1 MFIPL
6 KNKEGGDE
14 IKTYRLSFKDR
25 IKSIDPILFW
35 CSLAISLLS
44 LVTLVCGYEVFGARR
59 LIMQLAMTLIG
70 IVIIFFIANID
81 YQEVVDKLY
90 IAMFLG
96 SVALMAVVIL
106 FGNAIGGN
114 KSWITVFK
122 AGSFEVGI
130 QPSEFVKAT
139 FIVSFSKHLDLVK
152 HKINKIGSI
161 VGLLLHAGIIVGLIL
176 ISGDLGVALVYMG
189 IIAVMLF
196 CAGLSGWYF
205 LGAGAV
211 VLIAFPFIWD
221 HLQPY
226 QQERFLAGFNP
237 DLDPLGRGLHQIVC
251 RRAIA
256 NGGVFGK
263 GFSGATVYESLFA
276 ADTDCIFATYCE
288 MFGLIGAIIL
298 MALYVVIIVRIIW
311 IARSAGK
318 DSGAFICA
326 GVVGMMLVQTVENI
340 GMNLCMLPVVGITL
354 PFMSAGGSSVLA
366 IYILFGMVHSVRARK
381 VNYYSERMS
390 DKL

>member
-1 MFIPL
+1 MR
-6 KNKEGGDE
+6 
-14 IKTYRLSFKDR
+14 TYRLSFKDR

-35 CSLAISLLS
+35 CSLAISILS
-44 LVTLVCGYEVFGARR
+44 LVTLLCGYEVFGPRR
-59 LIMQLAMTLIG
+59 LIMQLAMTVMG
-70 IVIIFFIANID
+70 VIIIFIVANVD

-90 IAMFLG
+90 IIMFLG

-114 KSWITVFK
+114 RSWITVIKF
-122 AGSFEVGI
+122 GSFEVGI

-139 FIVSFSKHLDLVK
+139 FMVSFSKHLDLVK
-152 HKINKIGSI
+152 NRINKIGSLI
-161 VGLLLHAGIIVGLIL
+161 GLLIHAGIIVGLIL
-176 ISGDLGVALVYMG
+176 ISGDIGVALVYMG

-196 CAGLSGWYF
+196 CAGLSPWYF

-221 HLQPY
+221 LLLPY
-226 QQERFLAGFNP
+226 QQERVLVGFNP
-237 DLDPLGRGLHQIVC
+237 DLDPLGRGLQQIAC

-256 NGGVFGK
+256 NGGIFGK
-263 GFSGATVYESLFA
+263 GFSGATAYESLFA

-288 MFGLIGAIIL
+288 MFGLVGAVIL
-298 MALYVVIIVRIIW
+298 MALYVIIIVRIIW
-311 IARSAGK
+311 IAKTSGK

-326 GVVGMMLVQTVENI
+326 GVIGMMIVQAVENI

-381 VNYYSERMS
+381 VNYYSERIS
-390 DKL
+390 NKL

>member
-1 MFIPL
+1 MR
-6 KNKEGGDE
+6 
-14 IKTYRLSFKDR
+14 TYRLSFKDR

-35 CSLAISLLS
+35 CSLAISILS
-44 LVTLVCGYEVFGARR
+44 LVTLLCGYEVFGPRR
-59 LIMQLAMTLIG
+59 LIMQLAMTVMG
-70 IVIIFFIANID
+70 VIIIFIVANID

-90 IAMFLG
+90 IIMFLG

-114 KSWITVFK
+114 RSWITVIKF
-122 AGSFEVGI
+122 GSFEVGI

-152 HKINKIGSI
+152 NRINKIGSLI
-161 VGLLLHAGIIVGLIL
+161 GLLIHAGIIVGLIL

-196 CAGLSGWYF
+196 CAGLSPWYF

-221 HLQPY
+221 HLLPY
-226 QQERFLAGFNP
+226 QQERVLVGFNP
-237 DLDPLGRGLHQIVC
+237 DLDPLDRGLQQIAC

-256 NGGVFGK
+256 NGGIFGK
-263 GFSGATVYESLFA
+263 VFSGATAYESLFA

-288 MFGLIGAIIL
+288 MFGLVGAVIL
-298 MALYVVIIVRIIW
+298 MALYVIIIVRIIW
-311 IARSAGK
+311 IAKTSGK

-326 GVVGMMLVQTVENI
+326 GVIGMMIVQAVENI

-381 VNYYSERMS
+381 VNYYSERIS
-390 DKL
+390 NKL

>member
-1 MFIPL
+1 M
-6 KNKEGGDE
+6 
-14 IKTYRLSFKDR
+14 
-25 IKSIDPILFW
+25 FW

-44 LVTLVCGYEVFGARR
+44 LVTLISGFEVFGARR
-59 LIMQLAMTLIG
+59 LIMQLAMTVIG
-70 IVIIFFIANID
+70 VVIIFVIANID
-81 YQEVVDKLY
+81 YKEVVDKLY
-90 IAMFLG
+90 IVMFLG

-139 FIVSFSKHLDLVK
+139 FIVSFSKHLDVVK
-152 HKINKIGSI
+152 DRINKIGSLI
-161 VGLLLHAGIIVGLIL
+161 GLLLHAGIIVGLIL
-176 ISGDLGVALVYMG
+176 LSGDLGVALVYVG

-205 LGAGAV
+205 LGAIGV

-221 HLQPY
+221 HLQLY
-226 QQERFLAGFNP
+226 QQERFLVGFNP
-237 DLDPLGRGLHQIVC
+237 DLDPLGRGLQQIAC

-256 NGGVFGK
+256 NGGAFGK
-263 GFSGATVYESLFA
+263 GFGDATVYESLFA

-288 MFGLIGAIIL
+288 MFGLVGAVAL
-298 MALYVVIIVRIIW
+298 MALYIIIIIRIIW

-326 GVVGMMLVQTVENI
+326 GVAGMMIVQTIENI

-381 VNYYSERMS
+381 VNYYSERIS
-390 DKL
+390 NKL